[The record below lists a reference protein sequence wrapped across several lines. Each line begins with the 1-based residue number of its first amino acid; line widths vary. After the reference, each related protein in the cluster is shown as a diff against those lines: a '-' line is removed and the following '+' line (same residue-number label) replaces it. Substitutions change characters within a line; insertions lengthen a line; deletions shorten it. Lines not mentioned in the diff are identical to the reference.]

1 MGWDQIIMIA
11 VSLLISHATRVKP
24 PTPRPAA
31 LEEFNVP
38 EAEDGRECAMIFG
51 TVWID
56 DPNILYYGDLRNT
69 PIKVK
74 GGKK

>member
-11 VSLLISHATRVKP
+11 VSLLISYATRTKP

-38 EAEDGRECAMIFG
+38 
-51 TVWID
+51 
-56 DPNILYYGDLRNT
+56 
-69 PIKVK
+69 
-74 GGKK
+74 